1 MLMSVG
7 YYDRNAA
14 EYFRDTVD
22 ADVSQLRARFL
33 AHVPE
38 GGDLLDAG
46 CGSGR
51 DALAFATAGYRVVA
65 FDASGEMAQLAR
77 VHTGLPI
84 HQMTFDDVNWRE
96 QFDGVWAS
104 ASLLHVP
111 RASLAAALVKL
122 ARALRPRGVMYV
134 SLKYGSGDREVLGRT
149 FTDMTERELEPLLIA
164 SGLRALELWVTAD
177 VRPGRS
183 QDLWLNAIA
192 WKPHPRGT

>member
-1 MLMSVG
+1 MSVG

-14 EYFRDTVD
+14 DYFRDTVD
-22 ADVSQLRARFL
+22 ADVSTLRTRFL

-51 DALAFATAGYRVVA
+51 DALAFASAGYQVAA
-65 FDASGEMAQLAR
+65 FDASAEMVRLAQL
-77 VHTGLPI
+77 HTRLPVQ
-84 HQMTFDDVNWRE
+84 HMTFDDVNWKER
-96 QFDGVWAS
+96 FDGIWAS

-111 RASLAAALVKL
+111 RASLPASIAKL

-134 SLKYGSGDREVLGRT
+134 SLKYGSGDREVCGRT
-149 FTDMTERELEPLLIA
+149 FTDMTEREFEPLLIA

-177 VRPGRS
+177 VRPCRS
-183 QDLWLNAIA
+183 EELWLNALV
-192 WKPHPRGT
+192 RSYSE